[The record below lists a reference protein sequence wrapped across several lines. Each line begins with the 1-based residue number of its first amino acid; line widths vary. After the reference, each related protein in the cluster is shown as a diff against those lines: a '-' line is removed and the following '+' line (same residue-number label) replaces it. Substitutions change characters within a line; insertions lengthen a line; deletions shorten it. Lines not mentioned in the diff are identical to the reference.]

1 MAEQDFE
8 AWTHCQNYF
17 TSSPSTPII
26 SSMIKEQCVNLKINE
41 AFADVA
47 AKDWC
52 NEKLMAKNFVVT
64 HGLTCNYQDALQ
76 QIKDSLN
83 VLSMKQ
89 EFLDGYCKNTIDYL
103 KAKNVANSFKDT
115 YNKELEEFKIQQLK
129 SMSSRKGYRNAIAV
143 TVEEHDRYYQE
154 VSVSTTTSAFNNSHT
169 TQETADFTPED
180 SNITQE
186 TADFTPEDTL
196 TAQKIADST
205 ASSFRTEVFK
215 AGYKYFKKQLS
226 LFDVVNLDKIK
237 NNTSPDSIGELL
249 DNLSYSILQSESK
262 NETDLALK

>member
-1 MAEQDFE
+1 MMYGQKP
-8 AWTHCQNYF
+8 
-17 TSSPSTPII
+17 SPKGFNSRII
-26 SSMIKEQCVNLKINE
+26 FSKEQCVKLKINE

-64 HGLTCNYQDALQ
+64 HGPTCNYQDALQ

-83 VLSMKQ
+83 VLSMKK
-89 EFLDGYCKNTIDYL
+89 EFLDGYCKNAIDYF
-103 KAKNVANSFKDT
+103 KAKNVASSFKDT

-154 VSVSTTTSAFNNSHT
+154 VSVSTTTSAFNDSHT

-205 ASSFRTEVFK
+205 DPSTDPSTASSFRTEVFK
-215 AGYKYFKKQLS
+215 AGYKY
-226 LFDVVNLDKIK
+226 V
-237 NNTSPDSIGELL
+237 SICY
-249 DNLSYSILQSESK
+249 NCILTCRLNSFF
-262 NETDLALK
+262 